1 MERERIH
8 YLEQLAELYPTIG
21 RASTEIINLQ
31 SILYLPKGTE
41 HFLSD
46 IHGEF
51 RAFSHVLRN
60 GSGAVRKKIDDV
72 FGHTLSTADKMSLAT
87 LIYYPQKK
95 IELVKQQE
103 EDMENW
109 YKITLY
115 RLIEVCKTV
124 SSKYTRSKVRK
135 ALPEDYAYVIE
146 ELITEKQEVLNKE
159 AYYEAI
165 VNTIVELGQTDN
177 FIVALAEL
185 IQRLVI
191 DHLHI
196 LGDIYD
202 RGPAPHFI
210 MDRLMQYHSLD
221 IQWGNHDVVW
231 MGAAA
236 GQKACIATVVR
247 NSIRYGNLDILED
260 GYGINMLP
268 LATFVMEA
276 YKDDP
281 CEIFAMKGASNYN
294 VLEEELGKKMHK
306 AIAVIQFKLEGK
318 LVRRHKEFQMEDRAL
333 LHRINPE
340 KGTITL
346 PDGKEYPL
354 RDNNF
359 PTIDWKHPYELTA
372 GEKEVMD
379 KLSKHEID
387 CFVSVEE
394 SRWEESDISPLTSIG
409 ETEIY
414 FAINPERPDIKEAL
428 DSAMRRIKDD
438 NPFYTDDLY
447 RRYLSAQSSSFLS
460 KEESEWI
467 GQHGAIRIG
476 YLNQDGGISSV
487 DPSTGKLTGVITD
500 YVDLAENC
508 LQGQTL
514 EFELKGYDTRSEL
527 LQALQ
532 DGKIDL
538 IFHANQNPYFA
549 ETNGFALSD
558 TLLTLNMAA
567 ITAKDSFDENKE
579 NTVAVEKDNFALKA
593 YLSYN
598 YPQWEV
604 VEYETSDAA
613 VKAMQKG
620 ETDCIVSNSGTVSD
634 YLKNNKLHSV
644 FLTKEADVPF
654 AIQQGEPVL
663 LSILNKTLTSM
674 PTTQFS
680 GAVVSYN
687 ASSRKVTAKDFIQD
701 NLLTVSLIAGI
712 SFFVVLCIIL
722 DSLKKSKRA
731 EEKSKKSAE
740 QALKLN
746 QELEEKQQEL
756 QNALVEAQSANKA
769 KTSFLNNMSH
779 DIRTPINGIMGMLTI
794 LEKSG
799 NDGERAKDC
808 LNKINESSK
817 LLLSLVN
824 DVLDMAKL
832 ESDTVVFSDE
842 SINLDQVCQEI
853 TESLSFQAEEKGL
866 HVIGEHDDYSG
877 IYVWSNAVH
886 LKKILMNLFTN
897 SMKYNKVNGFIY
909 MSMRTIERSE
919 DHMTCEFKIKD
930 NGIGMSE
937 EFIKNELFTP
947 FVQADNSPRSDYNGT
962 GLGMPIVKQLVE
974 KMGGTITVESK
985 LGEGSCFTVILP
997 FKIDTNARPEEKEDF
1012 DADISDI
1019 RVLLVEDNELNVEIA
1034 EFMLTENGAKV
1045 ETVKNGLEAV
1055 QHFEACESGTYDV
1068 ILMDVM
1074 MPVMDGLTATKTI
1087 RSLER
1092 QDAKTIPIIAMT
1104 ANAFREDAEKCM
1116 EAGMNAHLAKPLDD
1130 EKIKQTISEELRK
1143 QNACHE

>member
-1 MERERIH
+1 
-8 YLEQLAELYPTIG
+8 
-21 RASTEIINLQ
+21 
-31 SILYLPKGTE
+31 
-41 HFLSD
+41 
-46 IHGEF
+46 
-51 RAFSHVLRN
+51 
-60 GSGAVRKKIDDV
+60 
-72 FGHTLSTADKMSLAT
+72 MSKDN
-87 LIYYPQKK
+87 I
-95 IELVKQQE
+95 V
-103 EDMENW
+103 ED
-109 YKITLY
+109 
-115 RLIEVCKTV
+115 
-124 SSKYTRSKVRK
+124 
-135 ALPEDYAYVIE
+135 
-146 ELITEKQEVLNKE
+146 VLNEWESKHGLHTKH
-159 AYYEAI
+159 I
-165 VNTIVELGQTDN
+165 NVSNT
-177 FIVALAEL
+177 A
-185 IQRLVI
+185 
-191 DHLHI
+191 
-196 LGDIYD
+196 
-202 RGPAPHFI
+202 
-210 MDRLMQYHSLD
+210 
-221 IQWGNHDVVW
+221 
-231 MGAAA
+231 
-236 GQKACIATVVR
+236 
-247 NSIRYGNLDILED
+247 
-260 GYGINMLP
+260 
-268 LATFVMEA
+268 
-276 YKDDP
+276 
-281 CEIFAMKGASNYN
+281 
-294 VLEEELGKKMHK
+294 
-306 AIAVIQFKLEGK
+306 
-318 LVRRHKEFQMEDRAL
+318 
-333 LHRINPE
+333 
-340 KGTITL
+340 
-346 PDGKEYPL
+346 
-354 RDNNF
+354 
-359 PTIDWKHPYELTA
+359 
-372 GEKEVMD
+372 EVMD

-394 SRWEESDISPLTSIG
+394 SRWEESDISPVTSIG

-414 FAINPERPDIKEAL
+414 FAINPKRPDIKEAL

-487 DPSTGKLTGVITD
+487 DSLTGKLTGVITD

-514 EFELKGYDTRSEL
+514 EFEL
-527 LQALQ
+527 
-532 DGKIDL
+532 
-538 IFHANQNPYFA
+538 
-549 ETNGFALSD
+549 NGFALSD

-579 NTVAVEKDNFALKA
+579 NIVAVEKDDFALKA

-598 YPQWEV
+598 YPQWKV

-654 AIQQGEPVL
+654 AVQQGEPVL

-687 ASSRKVTAKDFIQD
+687 ASSRKVTAKDFVQD

-756 QNALVEAQSANKA
+756 HNALAEAQSANKA

-779 DIRTPINGIMGMLTI
+779 DIRTPINGIIGMLTI

-799 NDGERAKDC
+799 NDAERAKDC
-808 LNKINESSK
+808 MNKIYESSK
-817 LLLSLVN
+817 LLLSLIN

-832 ESDTVVFSDE
+832 ESETMVFGDE

-909 MSMRTIERSE
+909 MSMRTIERLE

-997 FKIDTNARPEEKEDF
+997 FKIDTNARSEEKEDF

-1045 ETVKNGLEAV
+1045 ETVNNGLEAV
-1055 QHFEACESGTYDV
+1055 QHFEASEPGTYDV

-1074 MPVMDGLTATKTI
+1074 MPVMDGFTATRTI
-1087 RSLER
+1087 RDLER

-1104 ANAFREDAEKCM
+1104 ANAFREDAERCM

-1130 EKIKQTISEELRK
+1130 KKIKQTISEELRK

>member
-1 MERERIH
+1 MKKCKLVQNITNFKFCYFIFCTIICLTVFPVSASAKENSDHVIRVGSFEETYNVVNEKGERRGYGYE
-8 YLEQLAELYPTIG
+8 YLQDIAGYAGWTYEYVTSDWEDCFTQLENG
-21 RASTEIINLQ
+21 EI
-31 SILYLPKGTE
+31 
-41 HFLSD
+41 D
-46 IHGEF
+46 
-51 RAFSHVLRN
+51 
-60 GSGAVRKKIDDV
+60 
-72 FGHTLSTADKMSLAT
+72 
-87 LIYYPQKK
+87 
-95 IELVKQQE
+95 
-103 EDMENW
+103 
-109 YKITLY
+109 
-115 RLIEVCKTV
+115 
-124 SSKYTRSKVRK
+124 
-135 ALPEDYAYVIE
+135 
-146 ELITEKQEVLNKE
+146 
-159 AYYEAI
+159 
-165 VNTIVELGQTDN
+165 
-177 FIVALAEL
+177 
-185 IQRLVI
+185 
-191 DHLHI
+191 I
-196 LGDIYD
+196 LGGISYTEERAEKMLFSDMPMGEEKYYIYTD
-202 RGPAPHFI
+202 ASN
-210 MDRLMQYHSLD
+210 MDLT
-221 IQWGNHDVVW
+221 
-231 MGAAA
+231 A
-236 GQKACIATVVR
+236 
-247 NSIRYGNLDILED
+247 GNLDSFE
-260 GYGINMLP
+260 
-268 LATFVMEA
+268 
-276 YKDDP
+276 
-281 CEIFAMKGASNYN
+281 
-294 VLEEELGKKMHK
+294 GKKIGVLKDH
-306 AIAVIQFKLEGK
+306 IP
-318 LVRRHKEFQMEDRAL
+318 EDVL
-333 LHRINPE
+333 NEWESKFGLHTQHINIS
-340 KGTITL
+340 TT
-346 PDGKEYPL
+346 
-354 RDNNF
+354 
-359 PTIDWKHPYELTA
+359 T
-372 GEKEVMD
+372 EVMD
-379 KLSKHEID
+379 KLSNHEID

-394 SRWEESDISPLTSIG
+394 SRWGESGISPITSIG
-409 ETEIY
+409 EAEIY
-414 FAINPERPDIKEAL
+414 FAINPKRPDVKDAL

-460 KEESEWI
+460 KEEREWI
-467 GQHGAIRIG
+467 GQHGAIQIG

-487 DPSTGKLTGVITD
+487 EPSTGKLTGVITD
-500 YVDLAENC
+500 YVDLAKNC

-514 EFELKGYDTRSEL
+514 EFELKGYDTGSEL

-549 ETNGFALSD
+549 ETNGFSLSD

-567 ITAKDSFDENKE
+567 ITAKNSFDENNE
-579 NTVAVEKDNFALKA
+579 NIAAVEKDNFALKA

-598 YPQWEV
+598 YPQWKII
-604 VEYETSDAA
+604 EYETLNEA

-620 ETDCIVSNSGTVSD
+620 EADCIVSNSGTVSD

-654 AIQQGEPVL
+654 AVQQGEPVL

-687 ASSRKVTAKDFIQD
+687 ASARKVTVKDFIQD
-701 NLLTVSLIAGI
+701 NLLIVSLIIGI

-722 DSLKKSKRA
+722 GSLKKSKRA

-756 QNALVEAQSANKA
+756 HNALVEAQSANKA

-779 DIRTPINGIMGMLTI
+779 DIRTPINGIIGMLTI

-808 LNKINESSK
+808 LNKIKESSK

-853 TESLSFQAEEKGL
+853 TESLFFQAEEGL

-877 IYVWSNAVH
+877 VYVWSNAVH

-897 SMKYNKVNGFIY
+897 SMKYNKVNGSIY

-947 FVQADNSPRSDYNGT
+947 FVQADNSARSKYSGT
-962 GLGMPIVKQLVE
+962 GLGMPIVKQIVE

-985 LGEGSCFTVILP
+985 LGEGSCFTVVLP
-997 FKIDTNARPEEKEDF
+997 FEIDTNARPEEKEDF

-1019 RVLLVEDNELNVEIA
+1019 RILLVEDNELNAEIA

-1045 ETVKNGLEAV
+1045 ETVNNGVEAV
-1055 QHFEACESGTYDV
+1055 QHFEASEPGTYDV

-1074 MPVMDGLTATKTI
+1074 MPVMDGLTATRTI
-1087 RSLER
+1087 RALER

-1104 ANAFREDAEKCM
+1104 ANAFREDAERCM
-1116 EAGMNAHLAKPLDD
+1116 EAGMNAHLAKPLEI
-1130 EKIKQTISEELRK
+1130 EKIRQTICEQLRNK
-1143 QNACHE
+1143 

>member
-1 MERERIH
+1 MKKCKLVQNIMNFKFC
-8 YLEQLAELYPTIG
+8 YIIFCTI
-21 RASTEIINLQ
+21 I
-31 SILYLPKGTE
+31 
-41 HFLSD
+41 
-46 IHGEF
+46 
-51 RAFSHVLRN
+51 
-60 GSGAVRKKIDDV
+60 
-72 FGHTLSTADKMSLAT
+72 
-87 LIYYPQKK
+87 
-95 IELVKQQE
+95 
-103 EDMENW
+103 
-109 YKITLY
+109 
-115 RLIEVCKTV
+115 C
-124 SSKYTRSKVRK
+124 
-135 ALPEDYAYVIE
+135 
-146 ELITEKQEVLNKE
+146 
-159 AYYEAI
+159 
-165 VNTIVELGQTDN
+165 
-177 FIVALAEL
+177 FIVLSVPTFAKENSDN
-185 IQRLVI
+185 VI
-191 DHLHI
+191 RVGSFEETYNTVNEKGERSGYGYEYLQDIAGYAGWTYKYITSDWKNCFTQLENGEIDI
-196 LGDIYD
+196 LGDISYTD
-202 RGPAPHFI
+202 ERAENMLFSDMPMGEEKYYIYTDASN
-210 MDRLMQYHSLD
+210 MDLT
-221 IQWGNHDVVW
+221 
-231 MGAAA
+231 A
-236 GQKACIATVVR
+236 
-247 NSIRYGNLDILED
+247 GNLDS
-260 GYGINMLP
+260 
-268 LATFVMEA
+268 F
-276 YKDDP
+276 
-281 CEIFAMKGASNYN
+281 
-294 VLEEELGKKMHK
+294 
-306 AIAVIQFKLEGK
+306 EGK
-318 LVRRHKEFQMEDRAL
+318 NIGVSKDNIMEDVL
-333 LHRINPE
+333 NEWESKYGLHTKHINVSTTTE
-340 KGTITL
+340 I
-346 PDGKEYPL
+346 
-354 RDNNF
+354 
-359 PTIDWKHPYELTA
+359 
-372 GEKEVMD
+372 MD

-487 DPSTGKLTGVITD
+487 DPSTGKLKGVITD

-514 EFELKGYDTRSEL
+514 EFELNGYETRSEL

-532 DGKIDL
+532 D
-538 IFHANQNPYFA
+538 
-549 ETNGFALSD
+549 
-558 TLLTLNMAA
+558 
-567 ITAKDSFDENKE
+567 ENKE
-579 NTVAVEKDNFALKA
+579 NIVAVEKDDFALKA

-598 YPQWEV
+598 YPQWKV

-654 AIQQGEPVL
+654 AILQGEPVL

-687 ASSRKVTAKDFIQD
+687 ASLRKVTAKDFIQD

-779 DIRTPINGIMGMLTI
+779 DIRTPINGIIGMLTI

-799 NDGERAKDC
+799 NDAERAKDC
-808 LNKINESSK
+808 MNKIHESSK
-817 LLLSLVN
+817 LLLSLIN

-832 ESDTVVFSDE
+832 ESDTVVFGDE

-909 MSMRTIERSE
+909 MSMRTIERLE

-1045 ETVKNGLEAV
+1045 ETVNNGLEAV
-1055 QHFEACESGTYDV
+1055 QHFEASEPGTYDV
-1068 ILMDVM
+1068 ILMDIM
-1074 MPVMDGLTATKTI
+1074 MPVMDGLTAARTI
-1087 RSLER
+1087 RDLER
-1092 QDAKTIPIIAMT
+1092 QDAKIIPIIAMT

-1116 EAGMNAHLAKPLDD
+1116 EAGMNAHLAKPLDA

-1143 QNACHE
+1143 QNACHK

>member
-1 MERERIH
+1 MKKCKLVQNIMNFKFC
-8 YLEQLAELYPTIG
+8 YIIFCTI
-21 RASTEIINLQ
+21 I
-31 SILYLPKGTE
+31 
-41 HFLSD
+41 
-46 IHGEF
+46 
-51 RAFSHVLRN
+51 
-60 GSGAVRKKIDDV
+60 
-72 FGHTLSTADKMSLAT
+72 
-87 LIYYPQKK
+87 
-95 IELVKQQE
+95 
-103 EDMENW
+103 
-109 YKITLY
+109 
-115 RLIEVCKTV
+115 C
-124 SSKYTRSKVRK
+124 
-135 ALPEDYAYVIE
+135 
-146 ELITEKQEVLNKE
+146 
-159 AYYEAI
+159 
-165 VNTIVELGQTDN
+165 
-177 FIVALAEL
+177 FIVLSVPASAKENSDN
-185 IQRLVI
+185 VI
-191 DHLHI
+191 RVGSFEETYNVVNENGERSGYGYEYLQDIAGYAGWTYKYITSDWKNCFTQLENGEIDI
-196 LGDIYD
+196 LGDISYTD
-202 RGPAPHFI
+202 ERAENMLFSDMPMGEEKYYIYTDASN
-210 MDRLMQYHSLD
+210 MDLT
-221 IQWGNHDVVW
+221 
-231 MGAAA
+231 A
-236 GQKACIATVVR
+236 
-247 NSIRYGNLDILED
+247 GNLDS
-260 GYGINMLP
+260 
-268 LATFVMEA
+268 F
-276 YKDDP
+276 
-281 CEIFAMKGASNYN
+281 
-294 VLEEELGKKMHK
+294 
-306 AIAVIQFKLEGK
+306 EGK
-318 LVRRHKEFQMEDRAL
+318 NIGVSKDNIEEDVL
-333 LHRINPE
+333 NEWESKYGLHTKHINVSTTTE
-340 KGTITL
+340 I
-346 PDGKEYPL
+346 
-354 RDNNF
+354 
-359 PTIDWKHPYELTA
+359 
-372 GEKEVMD
+372 MD

-467 GQHGAIRIG
+467 RQHGAIRIG

-514 EFELKGYDTRSEL
+514 EFELNGYETRSEL

-579 NTVAVEKDNFALKA
+579 NIVAVEKDNFALKA

-722 DSLKKSKRA
+722 DFLKKSKRA

-779 DIRTPINGIMGMLTI
+779 DIRTPIN
-794 LEKSG
+794 
-799 NDGERAKDC
+799 
-808 LNKINESSK
+808 
-817 LLLSLVN
+817 LLY
-824 DVLDMAKL
+824 A
-832 ESDTVVFSDE
+832 
-842 SINLDQVCQEI
+842 
-853 TESLSFQAEEKGL
+853 
-866 HVIGEHDDYSG
+866 
-877 IYVWSNAVH
+877 
-886 LKKILMNLFTN
+886 
-897 SMKYNKVNGFIY
+897 
-909 MSMRTIERSE
+909 
-919 DHMTCEFKIKD
+919 
-930 NGIGMSE
+930 
-937 EFIKNELFTP
+937 
-947 FVQADNSPRSDYNGT
+947 
-962 GLGMPIVKQLVE
+962 
-974 KMGGTITVESK
+974 
-985 LGEGSCFTVILP
+985 
-997 FKIDTNARPEEKEDF
+997 
-1012 DADISDI
+1012 
-1019 RVLLVEDNELNVEIA
+1019 
-1034 EFMLTENGAKV
+1034 
-1045 ETVKNGLEAV
+1045 
-1055 QHFEACESGTYDV
+1055 
-1068 ILMDVM
+1068 
-1074 MPVMDGLTATKTI
+1074 
-1087 RSLER
+1087 
-1092 QDAKTIPIIAMT
+1092 
-1104 ANAFREDAEKCM
+1104 
-1116 EAGMNAHLAKPLDD
+1116 
-1130 EKIKQTISEELRK
+1130 
-1143 QNACHE
+1143 